1 MKVYVVISEPA
12 IAITDDY
19 YSIEKIFDSE
29 DKAKEFV
36 EENNKKNQYI
46 EFSYE
51 EYELE

>member
-1 MKVYVVISEPA
+1 MKVYVVISKPS
-12 IAITDDY
+12 IITTYDDY
-19 YSIEKIFDSE
+19 ILEKIFDSE

-46 EFSYE
+46 EFFYE